1 MNEIQKHIHIY
12 ASDFYVSISFRE
24 NEVHKMKKI
33 LKKVFLAFIAL
44 ALTGC
49 MKINI
54 TLDVASDGS
63 LTETVTMLYQEKMIS
78 TVGDIDAALEEL
90 KQSFLESYPDA
101 KIETVRTEGED
112 PYAGVK
118 ASGIKNTEYYAHKE
132 GTKLTVEI
140 PVNELQADMSQE
152 AGYNESE
159 IDMSTL
165 KEYGFEAVLVVN
177 MPGKPE
183 TNAGVVEGK
192 TVTIDLTSIPKDL
205 DTIIITCSTFNVALW
220 IGLSV
225 AACGIIAG
233 LILFFKKKKK

>member
-1 MNEIQKHIHIY
+1 
-12 ASDFYVSISFRE
+12 
-24 NEVHKMKKI
+24 MKKL
-33 LKKVFLAFIAL
+33 LKKVFLASIAM

-54 TLDVASDGS
+54 TLDVASDGTM
-63 LTETVTMLYQEKMIS
+63 TEAVTMLYQEKMLE
-78 TVGDIDAALEEL
+78 TAGDVDTALEEMQ
-90 KQSFLESYPDA
+90 KSFKESYPDA
-101 KIETVRTEGED
+101 KIETVRLEGED

-118 ASGIKNTEYYAHKE
+118 ASGIKNTEYYSHKE
-132 GTKLTVEI
+132 GNKLTVEI
-140 PVNELQADMSQE
+140 PVNELQADMSQD
-152 AGYNESE
+152 AGYDQSDF
-159 IDMSTL
+159 DMSAL

-233 LILFFKKKKK
+233 LILFFKKKKE